1 MSQPGSPLPPGPQKK
16 ALPGW
21 ALAMIAIFSG
31 LIVLCVV
38 AGVVGVFVMNALG
51 SEVGNINPFKQLGGT
66 AESAQPT
73 QQAVDT
79 ASAQALGAPV
89 SSGSLTLVVKSA
101 APAAS
106 ADAELPPEE
115 GSTYYSIQ
123 AEISNTS
130 GEDVFFNGY
139 DTYIQDAKGAIYKL
153 SPFALASAGV
163 QSAAVFQHIAAHS
176 TTSITLDYEVPLDAS
191 GLYWVTQTQSATP
204 AVVRLP

>member
-1 MSQPGSPLPPGPQKK
+1 MSQPGSPLPPDPQKK

-38 AGVVGVFVMNALG
+38 AGVVGVFVMNSLG
-51 SEVGNINPFKQLGGT
+51 SEMGSINLFNDMGG
-66 AESAQPT
+66 AEESAKPT

-79 ASAQALGAPV
+79 ASAQALGAQV
-89 SSGSLTLVVKSA
+89 SSGNLTLVVKSA

-106 ADAELPPEE
+106 AAELPPED

-130 GEDVFFNGY
+130 GEDIFFNGY
-139 DTYIQDAKGAIYKL
+139 DTYIQDAKGETYKL

-163 QSAAVFQHIAAHS
+163 QSATVFQHIAAHS
-176 TTSITLDYEVPLDAS
+176 TNSITLDYEVPL
-191 GLYWVTQTQSATP
+191 GVGELYWVTQTQSATP
-204 AVVRLP
+204 AVVKLP